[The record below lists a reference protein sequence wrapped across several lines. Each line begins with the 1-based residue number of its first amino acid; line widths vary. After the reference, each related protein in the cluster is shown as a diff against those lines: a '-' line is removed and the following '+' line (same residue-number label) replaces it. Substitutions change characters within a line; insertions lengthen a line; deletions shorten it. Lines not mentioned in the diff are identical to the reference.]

1 MKPVKSLVPLAKWLL
16 RIAAIGIVYKSGDF
30 ATALTLSFKGI
41 SYFFSLAFVVFVV
54 LLFIGGFLKNSNLT
68 VLSGLLLLGLSLL
81 VLFVQIGFSIPGLLS
96 ILPIAT
102 IGFYFMARGN
112 LG

>member
-1 MKPVKSLVPLAKWLL
+1 MKPVKSLVPIAKWLL
-16 RIAAIGIVYKSGDF
+16 RIAAMSIVYKSGHFD
-30 ATALTLSFKGI
+30 AALAFSFKGL
-41 SYFFSLAFVVFVV
+41 SYFFSLAFAILVV

-68 VLSGLLLLGLSLL
+68 VLSGLLLLALNLV
-81 VLFVQIGFSIPGLLS
+81 VLFVQIGFSVPGLLG
-96 ILPIAT
+96 ILPLAT